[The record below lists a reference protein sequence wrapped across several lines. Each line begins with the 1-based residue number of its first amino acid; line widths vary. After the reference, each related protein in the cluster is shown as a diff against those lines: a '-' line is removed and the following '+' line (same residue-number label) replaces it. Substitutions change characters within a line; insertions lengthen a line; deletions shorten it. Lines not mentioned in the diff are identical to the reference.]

1 MNLPRVGPREW
12 NLSIATTPETFKLPW
27 DWDML
32 SICIWDYW
40 CPQKGWT
47 NLRWQGMCSEAPM
60 EGWCTVNPIG
70 SKMQGPQM
78 ILCYTS
84 SVLHNPFTVPRNGW
98 EKRRRVPKRSQHST
112 RQLRES
118 SCVSRQFQPN
128 IQHHIFETSIQLE
141 GSMVGECLAW
151 TSYFWRLSHTCYSI
165 CDSSVECWNASAC
178 PLKEPFVP

>member
-32 SICIWDYW
+32 SICIWDSW

-47 NLRWQGMCSEAPM
+47 ILRWQGMCSEAPM
-60 EGWCTVNPIG
+60 EGSCK
-70 SKMQGPQM
+70 SKSDQRCKVRRWYSVT
-78 ILCYTS
+78 L

-98 EKRRRVPKRSQHST
+98 EKRRRTKRSQHST
-112 RQLRES
+112 RQLRAS
-118 SCVSRQFQPN
+118 SYVSRRFNPTF
-128 IQHHIFETSIQLE
+128 HIIFLKTSIQLE

-151 TSYFWRLSHTCYSI
+151 TSYFWGFHTCYSI